1 MIKDLKYLN
10 KEQKGAILKAII
22 SQKIKKEDLNNKNIL
37 KLFKYEL
44 PITFTQDD
52 WRENTTFLIN
62 NEKTNKETFFSLKKV
77 AEGIFKD
84 EDLIFLILPKENI

>member
-1 MIKDLKYLN
+1 MVKQFRLKSYN
-10 KEQKGAILKAII
+10 KIDKY
-22 SQKIKKEDLNNKNIL
+22 IL